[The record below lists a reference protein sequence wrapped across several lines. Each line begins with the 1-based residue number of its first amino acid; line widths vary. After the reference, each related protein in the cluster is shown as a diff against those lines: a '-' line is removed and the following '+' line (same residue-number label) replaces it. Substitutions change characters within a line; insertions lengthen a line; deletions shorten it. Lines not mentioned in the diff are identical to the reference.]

1 MNGKMFR
8 FLYFTLLT
16 GVLESRHVISALTV
30 RSAAETPSHEPLGLP
45 TAILRQ
51 PEYLLQNGK
60 TENVKP
66 DDSSFSRPETQLKRV
81 PRGSKSWKGRPRE
94 QQAAQN
100 YNQHR
105 ARDPDGYFTT
115 PRIFN
120 GSLLIH
126 NPLYPVTD
134 ETYSAYAVMLLSLIV
149 FAIGVVGNLAV
160 MCIVWHNY
168 YLKTTW
174 NCILA
179 SLAFWDFLVLVFC
192 LPVVIFNELT
202 KRRLMGDLSCR
213 VVPYV
218 EVTALGVTTFSL
230 CALSIDRFHALTST
244 SPRPHQVEPCTSILP
259 KLSVVWVGSLLLAI
273 PELLLWQLV
282 TEVSPVTGLP
292 LDWCARR
299 PLASLPEAVY
309 SLAVTYAEARAWWTF
324 GCFFCLPLLFSLACQ
339 LLTRHVAED
348 ASRHTRPSSTS
359 TCSSSSSSS
368 LSKQQKQRRA
378 RERQLGRTVLMLAA
392 VYGVCSL
399 PEHAWTI
406 GLTYADLQVGGATLA
421 LLALI
426 GQFLM
431 FVRAG
436 ATPVLVL
443 CVCRSL
449 GRSFMDCCCCCCE
462 ECLPDGA
469 SSSSSSSSTTAT
481 AMSSS
486 PSSPASVNED
496 KLQIAPGTS
505 PDVFFDKMKDSS
517 SEMAIGTPC

>member
-1 MNGKMFR
+1 MIL
-8 FLYFTLLT
+8 FLCFVVLLT
-16 GVLESRHVISALTV
+16 GALESRHVTSDETFLV
-30 RSAAETPSHEPLGLP
+30 PSAAETQSEKLGLP
-45 TAILRQ
+45 AASLRQ
-51 PEYLLQNGK
+51 PEHLGPNGK
-60 TENVKP
+60 TENEKDEDP
-66 DDSSFSRPETQLKRV
+66 SISRPEVQHRRV
-81 PRGSKSWKGRPRE
+81 PRGAKDWKAKPRE
-94 QQAAQN
+94 QQVAHN
-100 YNQHR
+100 YKHHR
-105 ARDPDGYFTT
+105 PYDPDGYFTT

-134 ETYSAYAVMLLSLIV
+134 ESYSAYALMLLSLVV
-149 FAIGVVGNLAV
+149 FAVGVVGNLAV
-160 MCIVWHNY
+160 MCMVWHNY

-174 NCILA
+174 NCVLA
-179 SLAFWDFLVLVFC
+179 SLAFWDFLVLFFC

-213 VVPYV
+213 IVPYV

-244 SPRPHQVEPCTSILP
+244 SPRPHQIEPCASIVP

-292 LDWCARR
+292 LDSCARR
-299 PLASLPEAVY
+299 PPPSLPESVY
-309 SLAVTYAEARAWWTF
+309 SLAVTYEEARTWWTF

-348 ASRHTRPSSTS
+348 TGRHARPASPSM
-359 TCSSSSSSS
+359 SSSSSSS
-368 LSKQQKQRRA
+368 SSPKHSRQRQA

-406 GLTYADLQVGGATLA
+406 GLTYTNLQVGGATVA

-436 ATPVLVL
+436 ATPILIL

-449 GRSFMDCCCCCCE
+449 GRSFMDCCCCCYE

-469 SSSSSSSSTTAT
+469 SPSSSSSTTAT

-496 KLQIAPGTS
+496 KLQIVSGTS
-505 PDVFFDKMKDSS
+505 PAIFFDKMKDSS